1 MFGDVLKQTMTERGY
16 NQKTL
21 AIACGLTEAA
31 MSRYI
36 NNTREPNFKTLK
48 KLCNILNVSADCFI
62 NGGKNDN

>member
-1 MFGDVLKQTMTERGY
+1 MFGDVLKQIMIERCY

-36 NNTREPNFKTLK
+36 NNKREPNFKTLK
-48 KLCNILNVSADCFI
+48 RLCKVLNVSADYFI
-62 NGGKNDN
+62 NGVED

>member
-1 MFGDVLKQTMTERGY
+1 MFGDVLKQIMTEKGY

-21 AIACGLTEAA
+21 ATACGLTEAA

-48 KLCNILNVSADCFI
+48 RLCKVLNVSADYFI
-62 NGGKNDN
+62 NGVED

>member
-1 MFGDVLKQTMTERGY
+1 MFGDLLKQIMIERGY

-48 KLCNILNVSADCFI
+48 KLCKVLKVSADYFI
-62 NGGKNDN
+62 SGKELK

>member
-1 MFGDVLKQTMTERGY
+1 MFGDILKSVMKEIGY

-36 NNTREPNFKTLK
+36 NNGREPNLKTLK
-48 KLCNILNVSADCFI
+48 RLCKVLNVSADYFV
-62 NGGKNDN
+62 NGVED